1 MDLKDSERQRV
12 SQTLTLITLLR
23 RIVVGVSGGLVLIVG
38 VAMTILP
45 GPAIV
50 VVPLGLTIL
59 ATEFAWARRV
69 MHRFRHVS
77 ERMVAS
83 VRRPET
89 TRERAAPRA
98 QRGQVL

>member
-1 MDLKDSERQRV
+1 MDLREPERQRV
-12 SQTLTLITLLR
+12 AQTLTFLTLLR
-23 RIVVGVSGGLVLIVG
+23 RIVVGLSGGLVLIVG

-77 ERMVAS
+77 ERMVARM
-83 VRRPET
+83 RRQQLRT
-89 TRERAAPRA
+89 ERASNA
-98 QRGQVL
+98 QRVG